1 MMIRLL
7 LVDDH
12 PSSRIPLAMVLDR
25 EPDMGVVAQAGS
37 LAEAREAIEHLD
49 GEVDLALLDLH
60 LPEGTGTDL
69 IGDLRAAN
77 PHALALVLT
86 AFYEQESIVNAV
98 EAGAAGV
105 LDKAANI
112 GEITEAI
119 RRLASGE
126 QLIPPG
132 EVLEMV
138 RVAVRLRERERD
150 AKVALG
156 RLTPRELEILQQLAR
171 GLNDKEIAQ
180 ELHIGRGTV
189 RTHVEHILSK
199 LEVASRLQ
207 ALVFAA
213 RRGAVKIG

>member
-1 MMIRLL
+1 MIRLL

-12 PSSRIPLAMVLDR
+12 HSSRTPLAMVLDR
-25 EPDMGVVAQAGS
+25 EPDLRVVAQAGS

-49 GEVDLALLDLH
+49 GEVDLALLDLD
-60 LPEGTGTDL
+60 LPDGTGTDL

-77 PHALALVLT
+77 PRSLALVLT
-86 AFYEQESIVNAV
+86 AFYEQVSIVNAV
-98 EAGAAGV
+98 EAGAVGV
-105 LDKAANI
+105 LDKTADI

-126 QLIPPG
+126 QLIPPE

-150 AKVALG
+150 ARLALG
-156 RLTPRELEILQQLAR
+156 RLTSRELEILQQLAR

-189 RTHVEHILSK
+189 RTHVEHTLSK

-213 RRGAVKIG
+213 RHGTVKIG

>member
-1 MMIRLL
+1 VIRLL

-12 PSSRIPLAMVLDR
+12 PSSRTPLAMILDR
-25 EPDMGVVAQAGS
+25 EPDLCVVAQAGS
-37 LAEAREAIEHLD
+37 LAEAREAIELLD
-49 GEVDLALLDLH
+49 GDVDLALLDLD
-60 LPEGTGTDL
+60 LPDGTGTDL

-77 PHALALVLT
+77 PRALALVLT
-86 AFYEQESIVNAV
+86 AFYERERIANAV
-98 EAGAAGV
+98 EAGSAGV
-105 LDKAANI
+105 LDKVADI
-112 GEITEAI
+112 GEIMDAI

-126 QLIPPG
+126 QLIPPE

-150 AKVALG
+150 ARLALG

-171 GLNDKEIAQ
+171 GLNDNEIAQ

-213 RRGAVKIG
+213 RHGAVKIG

>member
-1 MMIRLL
+1 MI
-7 LVDDH
+7 
-12 PSSRIPLAMVLDR
+12 LDR
-25 EPDMGVVAQAGS
+25 ERDLCVVAQAGS

-49 GEVDLALLDLH
+49 GDVDLALLDLD
-60 LPEGTGTDL
+60 LPDGTGTDL

-77 PHALALVLT
+77 PRALALVLT
-86 AFYEQESIVNAV
+86 AFYERERIANAV

-105 LDKAANI
+105 LDKTADI
-112 GEITEAI
+112 GEIMDAI

-126 QLIPPG
+126 QLIPPE

-150 AKVALG
+150 AKLALG

-171 GLNDKEIAQ
+171 GLNDNEIAQ

-213 RRGAVKIG
+213 RHGAVKIG

>member
-1 MMIRLL
+1 MIRLL

-12 PSSRIPLAMVLDR
+12 PSSRTPLAMILDR
-25 EPDMGVVAQAGS
+25 ERDLCVVAQAGS
-37 LAEAREAIEHLD
+37 LAEAREAIELLD
-49 GEVDLALLDLH
+49 GDVDLALLDLD
-60 LPEGTGTDL
+60 LPDGTGTDL

-77 PHALALVLT
+77 PRALALVLT
-86 AFYEQESIVNAV
+86 AFYERERIANAV
-98 EAGAAGV
+98 DAGSAGV
-105 LDKAANI
+105 LDKVADI
-112 GEITEAI
+112 GEIMDAI

-126 QLIPPG
+126 QLIPPE

-150 AKVALG
+150 ARLALG

-171 GLNDKEIAQ
+171 GLNDNEIAQ

-213 RRGAVKIG
+213 RHGAVKIG

>member
-1 MMIRLL
+1 MIRLL

-12 PSSRIPLAMVLDR
+12 PSSRTPLAMVLDR
-25 EPDMGVVAQAGS
+25 EPDLRVVAQAGS
-37 LAEAREAIEHLD
+37 LAEAREAIELLD

-60 LPEGTGTDL
+60 LPDGTGTDL
-69 IGDLRAAN
+69 IGDLRVAN
-77 PHALALVLT
+77 PYALALVLT
-86 AFYEQESIVNAV
+86 AFYERESIANAV

-105 LDKAANI
+105 LDKTADI
-112 GEITEAI
+112 VEITDAI

-126 QLIPPG
+126 QRVPPE

-150 AKVALG
+150 ARLALG

-171 GLNDKEIAQ
+171 GLNDNEIAQ

-213 RRGAVKIG
+213 RHGAVKLG

>member
-1 MMIRLL
+1 MIRLL

-12 PSSRIPLAMVLDR
+12 PSSRKPLAMILDR
-25 EPDMGVVAQAGS
+25 ERDLCVVAQAGS

-49 GEVDLALLDLH
+49 GDVDLALLDLD
-60 LPEGTGTDL
+60 LPDGTGTDL

-77 PHALALVLT
+77 PRALALVLT
-86 AFYEQESIVNAV
+86 AFYERERIANAV

-105 LDKAANI
+105 LDKTADI
-112 GEITEAI
+112 GEIMDAI

-126 QLIPPG
+126 QLIPPE

-150 AKVALG
+150 AKLALG

-171 GLNDKEIAQ
+171 GLNDNEIAQ

-213 RRGAVKIG
+213 RHGAVKIG